1 MKSILE
7 ITHEIEQLVLAHY
20 YSEDFELVSS
30 MRAYVDRLPSEERE
44 HARQVVLKRLLDEGS
59 MVDILLCSVIDVPSA
74 VPVLAAKLE
83 REPVSNQVT
92 RSLIAALRTYHT
104 ADAYT
109 AVERF
114 VDSDQEM
121 EAIEALAEIDFRR
134 TIPLLVRTMKKRHF
148 HGPIMHILSRQAK
161 VDGLDGLI
169 QALRDSSA
177 TRSARFREDLQT
189 LLESKNGLYN
199 PFTESD
205 IQHILQHIE

>member
-1 MKSILE
+1 MKSASE
-7 ITHEIEQLVLAHY
+7 ITHEIEHLVLAHY

-30 MRAYVDRLPSEERE
+30 MRAYVDCLQPGERE
-44 HARQVVLKRLLDEGS
+44 FARQVVLKRLLDEGS
-59 MVDILLCSVIDVPSA
+59 MVDILLCSVIDIPSA

-92 RSLIAALRTYHT
+92 RSLISALRTYHT

-134 TIPLLVRTMKKRHF
+134 TIPLLVRSMKKQHF

-161 VDGLDGLI
+161 IDGLDGLI
-169 QALRDSSA
+169 TALRDSSA
-177 TRSARFREDLQT
+177 TRSSRFREDLQI
-189 LLESKNGLYN
+189 LLKSKNEPYN

-205 IQHILQHIE
+205 IQLILQRIQ